1 MLDALVLAGGP
12 PDPALTGGTLPKAFA
27 SLGGRIMVEHVLAA
41 LRATPRIGRIALVG
55 PLPFPTAVAARVDRP
70 VRDQGELL
78 DNLAAGLAA
87 LGGEAPVL
95 ALAADI
101 PLLTVR
107 AVDAFLDAALALDA
121 DVGYGIVPRED
132 VERDFPGARKTFV
145 RLREGVFT
153 GGSLVLVRP
162 QAFSRA
168 RDVIERA
175 VRARKSPWDL
185 ARLFGPGT
193 VLGLL
198 AGTLRI
204 ADLERRVAALSGIRA
219 RAVICHHPEIALD
232 VDHPETLAVIRH
244 RLGDREAPPAGRR
257 IGELQGR

>member
-27 SLGGRIMVEHVLAA
+27 PLGGRMMVEYVLAS
-41 LRATPRIGRIALVG
+41 LRATPRISRIALVG
-55 PLPFPTAVAARVDRP
+55 PLPFPAAVHVDRP
-70 VRDQGELL
+70 VGDQGELL
-78 DNLAAGLAA
+78 DNLSAGLAA

-95 ALAADI
+95 VLAADI
-101 PLLTVR
+101 PLLTVS
-107 AVDAFLDAALALDA
+107 AVDAFLDAALAVDA

-132 VERDFPGARKTFV
+132 VERDFPGAHKTFV

-162 QAFSRA
+162 QAFPRA
-168 RDVIERA
+168 RDVIDRA

-185 ARLFGPGT
+185 ARLLGTGT

-198 AGTLRI
+198 TGTLRI
-204 ADLERRVAALSGIRA
+204 ADLEGRVAALAGIRA
-219 RAVICHHPEIALD
+219 RAIVCHHPEIALD
-232 VDHPETLAVIRH
+232 VDHPETLAVIRQ
-244 RLGDREAPPAGRR
+244 RLGDREAPPASRR